1 MSVPFI
7 RYRPCPATAGFL
19 LALLAAG
26 VAAAGAQAPPFVL
39 DSITAGADH
48 ACGLTPQHA
57 AWCWGSN
64 ADGQLGNP
72 AVTAPCTA
80 GGGSEPCSTKPVKV
94 ASGVPFASIS
104 AGHGFTCALSTSGV
118 AYCWGANR
126 FGQLGIGSQV
136 PSARPAKVGIE
147 GVAFQS
153 ISAGDTHACAVTMGG
168 VAYCWGSNA
177 GGKLGAG
184 GTSGGHTVPALVGGH
199 VAFRSVSAGF
209 YHTCALTRDGVAW
222 CWGRNEQGELGNAP
236 RGQSSVPSRVPA
248 AAAFRLV
255 HAAAQFDYTCG
266 VDASGALRCWGADCF
281 GQLGVDSLLEQCGAP
296 PMPCRTKPAPVHAT
310 GSFRTVSAEF
320 SHTCALTA
328 EGAVL
333 CWGDNNAGQ
342 LGSGNS
348 GDRNSVPT
356 AVGGA
361 QVYRALAA
369 GKEFTCV
376 ITAQGAAQCWG
387 LNTLGQLGSGDL
399 ANHTTPV
406 PVAQP

>member
-1 MSVPFI
+1 
-7 RYRPCPATAGFL
+7 
-19 LALLAAG
+19 
-26 VAAAGAQAPPFVL
+26 
-39 DSITAGADH
+39 
-48 ACGLTPQHA
+48 
-57 AWCWGSN
+57 
-64 ADGQLGNP
+64 
-72 AVTAPCTA
+72 
-80 GGGSEPCSTKPVKV
+80 
-94 ASGVPFASIS
+94 
-104 AGHGFTCALSTSGV
+104 
-118 AYCWGANR
+118 
-126 FGQLGIGSQV
+126 
-136 PSARPAKVGIE
+136 
-147 GVAFQS
+147 
-153 ISAGDTHACAVTMGG
+153 
-168 VAYCWGSNA
+168 
-177 GGKLGAG
+177 
-184 GTSGGHTVPALVGGH
+184 
-199 VAFRSVSAGF
+199 
-209 YHTCALTRDGVAW
+209 
-222 CWGRNEQGELGNAP
+222 
-236 RGQSSVPSRVPA
+236 
-248 AAAFRLV
+248 
-255 HAAAQFDYTCG
+255 
-266 VDASGALRCWGADCF
+266 
-281 GQLGVDSLLEQCGAP
+281 
-296 PMPCRTKPAPVHAT
+296 VHAT